1 MGKAEIREIRT
12 LTKQIWK
19 SFPANSEPVRLLEAI
34 LKICEYLD
42 SRPTME
48 RCAEVEEACGAEDS
62 HVTNVAMLI
71 PSLKGLKEEME
82 KGFVGPTTPTGEG
95 QYDPEYRKEFEGTVG
110 KLLGRTIDILKSL
123 E

>member
-19 SFPANSEPVRLLEAI
+19 YFPANSEPVRLLEAI

-48 RCAEVEEACGAEDS
+48 LCAEVEEACGAEDS

-71 PSLKGLKEEME
+71 PSLEGLKEEME
-82 KGFVGPTTPTGEG
+82 RGNMILNTARNSRALWGSCLGA
-95 QYDPEYRKEFEGTVG
+95 
-110 KLLGRTIDILKSL
+110 LLIF
-123 E
+123 